1 MRDHGVP
8 ERYIESCLKI
18 KYMFPKAH
26 AAAYMISALRLGWY
40 KVHRPVEYYA
50 AYFTVRGE
58 DFDGILV
65 AQGREAVRRRMNE
78 ITMKGKEAS
87 KKEEDAFAT
96 LQIVNEMLARGIQ
109 VLPVDLYRSHA
120 KKYLVEDGK
129 VRLPFASLGGVGEAA
144 ANSLYE
150 AGQQGAYISVD
161 DLQARSKVSKSVIEM
176 LNEAGALKDL
186 PQSSQMTLF

>member
-1 MRDHGVP
+1 
-8 ERYIESCLKI
+8 
-18 KYMFPKAH
+18 
-26 AAAYMISALRLGWY
+26 
-40 KVHRPVEYYA
+40 
-50 AYFTVRGE
+50 
-58 DFDGILV
+58 
-65 AQGREAVRRRMNE
+65 
-78 ITMKGKEAS
+78 
-87 KKEEDAFAT
+87 
-96 LQIVNEMLARGIQ
+96 MLARGIQ

-176 LNEAGALKDL
+176 LSEAGALKDL